1 MRWLAVILGLA
12 AWAAGPAMATP
23 PRATMSDDRMVAATQ
38 SHLYVLRDVV
48 DNIGSHYDELR
59 DQHLV
64 EISLETG
71 EATRFWPLRRVA
83 VSRLETGELLNPGMV
98 TERPGEVHD
107 MMAVLRDAGAQP
119 LSPNAWPEEGVTL
132 EEGALVRDGETV
144 LTAFGL
150 RAAGRAQLGIL
161 RDAYPPIESE
171 AEYRRAE
178 RIDFYDLYAEGDW
191 DCRVLPDRQT
201 LFRQE
206 QRLILVKL
214 RCEDAALSG
223 AWSFH
228 AMIGED
234 P

>member
-98 TERPGEVHD
+98 TEPSVVNH
-107 MMAVLRDAGAQP
+107 
-119 LSPNAWPEEGVTL
+119 
-132 EEGALVRDGETV
+132 TV
-144 LTAFGL
+144 
-150 RAAGRAQLGIL
+150 
-161 RDAYPPIESE
+161 
-171 AEYRRAE
+171 
-178 RIDFYDLYAEGDW
+178 IDPLYATMG
-191 DCRVLPDRQT
+191 
-201 LFRQE
+201 
-206 QRLILVKL
+206 
-214 RCEDAALSG
+214 S
-223 AWSFH
+223 
-228 AMIGED
+228 AMYTPERETSCTEFS
-234 P
+234 

>member
-1 MRWLAVILGLA
+1 MGTSI
-12 AWAAGPAMATP
+12 T
-23 PRATMSDDRMVAATQ
+23 
-38 SHLYVLRDVV
+38 Y
-48 DNIGSHYDELR
+48 
-59 DQHLV
+59 
-64 EISLETG
+64 
-71 EATRFWPLRRVA
+71 
-83 VSRLETGELLNPGMV
+83 GELDHLSRKFASYLQNDLGFKKGDRIALMMPNV
-98 TERPGEVHD
+98 LQYPVA

-119 LSPNAWPEEGVTL
+119 LSPSAWPEEGVTL

-214 RCEDAALSG
+214 RCEDT
-223 AWSFH
+223 
-228 AMIGED
+228 
-234 P
+234 

>member
-1 MRWLAVILGLA
+1 MLA
-12 AWAAGPAMATP
+12 AVLALVALASAPAMATP
-23 PRATMSDDRMVAATQ
+23 PRMTISDDRMVAATQ
-38 SHLYVLRDVV
+38 AHLYVLRDVV
-48 DNIGSHYDELR
+48 DNIGSHYAELR

-83 VSRLETGELLNPGMV
+83 VSRLETGDLLNPGTV

-107 MMAVLRDAGAQP
+107 MMEVLRGVGAQP
-119 LSPNAWPEEGVTL
+119 LSPSAWPIEGVAL
-132 EEGALVRDGETV
+132 EDGALVREGERV

-150 RAAGRAQLGIL
+150 RAAGRAQLAIL
-161 RDAYPPIESE
+161 REAYPPIETE
-171 AEYRRAE
+171 ADYRRAE

-191 DCRVLPDRQT
+191 DCRLLPESQT
-201 LFRQE
+201 FFQAE

-228 AMIGED
+228 ALIAEGL
-234 P
+234 

>member
-12 AWAAGPAMATP
+12 VWAAGPAMATP

-59 DQHLV
+59 DQYLV

-83 VSRLETGELLNPGMV
+83 VSRLETGDLLNPGMV

-119 LSPNAWPEEGVTL
+119 LSPS
-132 EEGALVRDGETV
+132 ALLPQVLGNFNQGSIKSSKIFGWIARQDLSIATCTGCPVRCRWSV
-144 LTAFGL
+144 RSICCHGL
-150 RAAGRAQLGIL
+150 
-161 RDAYPPIESE
+161 S
-171 AEYRRAE
+171 
-178 RIDFYDLYAEGDW
+178 
-191 DCRVLPDRQT
+191 
-201 LFRQE
+201 FR
-206 QRLILVKL
+206 
-214 RCEDAALSG
+214 
-223 AWSFH
+223 
-228 AMIGED
+228 
-234 P
+234 